1 LSYFFWKAAP
11 SHVDAVIYLA
21 VLLATVT
28 ENSIPQAPPQ
38 QRRVPL
44 RVFKM
49 INALLIVAYIKTI
62 NLITLILTLYAGGQ
76 LWG

>member
-1 LSYFFWKAAP
+1 
-11 SHVDAVIYLA
+11 
-21 VLLATVT
+21 
-28 ENSIPQAPPQ
+28 
-38 QRRVPL
+38 
-44 RVFKM
+44 M